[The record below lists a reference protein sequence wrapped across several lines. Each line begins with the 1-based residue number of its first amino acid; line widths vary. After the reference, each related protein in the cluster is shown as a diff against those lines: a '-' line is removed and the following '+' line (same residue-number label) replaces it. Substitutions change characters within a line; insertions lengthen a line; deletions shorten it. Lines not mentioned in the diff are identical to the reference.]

1 MGPDVSERSTR
12 VREISVLDVSRL
24 VRELALRASIEV
36 RDDHRA
42 ALRRALEVEESPLGC
57 AVLRGLLDNAE
68 VAAKERLP
76 ICQDTGYAVVFCELG
91 QDVHLVGGSLQTAV
105 DDGVRR
111 AWADGYMRPSI
122 VAAPL
127 DRHNTGDNT
136 PAFVHVDIVDGDRV
150 RLSVL
155 AKGCGCDNMSGL
167 VMLTPADGRSA
178 VVDFVVDVVRRA
190 GPKASPPVTVGVGLG
205 GTFDRAALLA
215 KKALLRTSGQP
226 HSDPNVADLER
237 EVLERINEL
246 GIGPAGF
253 GGLVT
258 ALAVHVET
266 APTHIAA
273 LPVAVNLDCHSHRV
287 ATGQL

>member
-1 MGPDVSERSTR
+1 VLQAEAVGRA
-12 VREISVLDVSRL
+12 VRELSVGEVTRL
-24 VRELALRASIEV
+24 VRELALRASVEV

-42 ALRRALEVEESPLGC
+42 ALRRALDQEESPLGC
-57 AVLRGLLDNAE
+57 AVLRGLLENAD
-68 VAAKERLP
+68 VAAAERLP

-91 QDVHLVGGSLQTAV
+91 QDVHLVGGSLQAAV
-105 DDGVRR
+105 DEGVRQ
-111 AWADGYMRPSI
+111 AWADGYLRPSI
-122 VAAPL
+122 VASPL
-127 DRHNTGDNT
+127 ARHNTGDNT
-136 PAFVHVDIVDGDRV
+136 PAFLHVDVVDGERV

-167 VMLTPADGRSA
+167 AMLTPAEGRSA
-178 VVDFVVDVVRRA
+178 VVEFVVDVVGRA
-190 GPKASPPVTVGVGLG
+190 GPKASPPVTVGIGLG

-215 KKALLRTSGQP
+215 KKALLRPSGRP
-226 HSDPNVADLER
+226 HPEAAVAELER
-237 EVLERINEL
+237 ELLARINDL

-253 GGLVT
+253 GGRVT

-287 ATGQL
+287 ATGEL